1 MLDNDYF
8 QYKTNL
14 ACVALMRPLLG
25 LTWSFLIYI
34 MLTKEE
40 LAWYRPTRWIKA
52 FLEWGIWTP
61 IANLSYSTY
70 LIHLPVM
77 ALGDG
82 MINIFKSQE

>member
-40 LAWYRPTRWIKA
+40 LAWHRPTRWIKA

-61 IANLSYSTY
+61 IANLSFSTY

-82 MINIFKSQE
+82 MINIFKTH